1 MESSAERKI
10 CSRMT
15 AIKPA
20 RLIIVCSGRLWV
32 HVGSEADLIFRRAG
46 HVGLAAFVSSPSASP
61 IDLLADS
68 CIVSI
73 LRPDAFARH
82 TNAEFQIVLSMLTY
96 FLTYLFRRHCS
107 FVILMLIIILF
118 LLLLLSPPR
127 KLGYAFVSLS
137 MRTG

>member
-20 RLIIVCSGRLWV
+20 RLIIVCSVRLWV
-32 HVGSEADLIFRRAG
+32 HVGSEVDLIFRRAG
-46 HVGLAAFVSSPSASP
+46 HIGLAAFVSSPSASP

-73 LRPDAFARH
+73 LRPDVFARH
-82 TNAEFQIVLSMLTY
+82 TNAEFQIVLSI
-96 FLTYLFRRHCS
+96 LTYLFTYLLIHL
-107 FVILMLIIILF
+107 FVVVIVLV
-118 LLLLLSPPR
+118 LL
-127 KLGYAFVSLS
+127 
-137 MRTG
+137 